1 MQEPRWLKDAAVAIV
16 HQRQLAA
23 HGGLAG
29 VRDPGLLSSALTRP
43 RNLFHYSR
51 TAPDLAALAAAYMC
65 GIIKNHPFVDG
76 NKRTGYVVGCM
87 FLILNG
93 YDLDAN
99 EEEKYQ
105 TAMGVADRSLDE
117 VELINWIRS
126 KMYQCSDG

>member
-1 MQEPRWLKDAAVAIV
+1 MQEPRWLKDTAVTIV
-16 HQRQLAA
+16 HQRQLTE

-29 VRDPGLLSSALTRP
+29 VRDPGLLPSALMRP

-51 TAPDLAALAAAYMC
+51 PAPDLAALAAAHMF

-76 NKRTGYVVGCM
+76 NKRTGYLVGRM

-93 YDLDAN
+93 FDVDAN

-105 TAMGVADRSLDE
+105 AVMGVADGSMNEEQLA
-117 VELINWIRS
+117 NWIRS
-126 KMYQCSDG
+126 KLYDCAEG

>member
-1 MQEPRWLKDAAVAIV
+1 MQEPRWLKDTAVTIV
-16 HQRQLAA
+16 HQRQLTV

-29 VRDPGLLSSALTRP
+29 VRDLGLLSSALTRP

-51 TAPDLAALAAAYMC
+51 PAPDLAGLAAAYMF
-65 GIIKNHPFVDG
+65 GIIKNHPFADG

-105 TAMGVADRSLDE
+105 TVMSVADGSLNE
-117 VELINWIRS
+117 EELINWIRS
-126 KMYQCSDG
+126 RMYRCLDG